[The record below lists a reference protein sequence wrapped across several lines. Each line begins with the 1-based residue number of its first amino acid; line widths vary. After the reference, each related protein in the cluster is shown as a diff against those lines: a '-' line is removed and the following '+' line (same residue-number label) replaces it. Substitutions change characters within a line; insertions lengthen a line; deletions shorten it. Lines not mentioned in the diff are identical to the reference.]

1 MSRTR
6 ATAVQHP
13 RRSWSVA
20 ALVATALSVLPAWS
34 VAQQTADVTYAR
46 DVAPILQ
53 RACVSCHRPSSLA
66 PMSLLTYQEARRYAS
81 RIAERTQRGGR
92 MGTMPPWFIER
103 GVGIQ
108 HFAND
113 ESLTLEEIGT
123 IAAWVAAGAP
133 EGDPADLP
141 EPRVFPDQ
149 PTWDIGE
156 PDLVVD
162 LPPFT
167 MEADAPDWW
176 GMIPH
181 APAGLQ
187 EDRYVAAMQVLEISD
202 VEGGTGGKAIYH
214 HAILAST
221 DASGRTNG
229 SWPVHEVGRNAQY
242 FDPESAPLL
251 RAGSQFFIPGVH
263 MNSNDVT
270 TTAHLR
276 LGFKFHPPD
285 HRPTRR
291 RTLLTFGNGEVDLRP
306 MEKDQ
311 QVHLYHTLEENMK
324 VTTFEPHMHA
334 SGVRMCWEAIWGG
347 RTETISCAGYDHNW
361 VKVYD
366 YDGDHAPLLPAG
378 TLIHVI
384 AEFDTTPDN
393 KNVVDPRNWQGLG
406 HRSIDN
412 MAIVFLPGIP
422 LSNEEFAQEI
432 AERRARMGL
441 AVGESMIGCPLCG
454 FVELP
459 ARLRT
464 AGR

>member
-1 MSRTR
+1 MRRMLALRCHATGFALGALAAVTVPFGSAAPLAAQE
-6 ATAVQHP
+6 ATAV
-13 RRSWSVA
+13 
-20 ALVATALSVLPAWS
+20 
-34 VAQQTADVTYAR
+34 TYSR

-53 RACVSCHRPSSLA
+53 RACVHCHRPSSLA
-66 PMSLLTYQEARRYAS
+66 PMSLTSYQEARRYAS
-81 RIAERTQRGGR
+81 RIAERTQLGGR

-103 GVGIQ
+103 DVGIQ
-108 HFAND
+108 HFKND
-113 ESLTLEEIGT
+113 ESLTAAEIET
-123 IAAWVAAGAP
+123 IAEWAAAGAP

-141 EPRVFPDQ
+141 APRVFPDE

-167 MEADAPDWW
+167 MEANAPDWW

-181 APAGLQ
+181 APSGLD

-202 VEGGTGGKAIYH
+202 VEGGLGGKFIYH

-221 DASGRTNG
+221 DPSGRTNG
-229 SWPVHEVGRNAQY
+229 SWPVHEVGRNAQH
-242 FDPESAPLL
+242 FDAESAPLL
-251 RAGSQFFIPGVH
+251 QAGSQFFIPGVH

-276 LGFKFHPPD
+276 LGFKFHPRD
-285 HRPTRR
+285 YVPTRR

-306 MEKDQ
+306 MENGQ

-324 VTTFEPHMHA
+324 ITTFEPHMHA
-334 SGVRMCWEAIWGG
+334 SGVRMCFEAIWGG
-347 RTETISCAGYDHNW
+347 RTETLSCAGYDHNW

-366 YDGDHAPLLPAG
+366 YHEDHAPLLPAG

-393 KNVVDPRNWQGLG
+393 KNVIDPRNWQGLG

-422 LSNEEFAQEI
+422 LTDEQFADEI
-432 AERRARMGL
+432 ARRRERLGL
-441 AVGESMIGCPLCG
+441 AVGESMLGCPLCG
-454 FVELP
+454 FEELP
-459 ARLRT
+459 ATRRT